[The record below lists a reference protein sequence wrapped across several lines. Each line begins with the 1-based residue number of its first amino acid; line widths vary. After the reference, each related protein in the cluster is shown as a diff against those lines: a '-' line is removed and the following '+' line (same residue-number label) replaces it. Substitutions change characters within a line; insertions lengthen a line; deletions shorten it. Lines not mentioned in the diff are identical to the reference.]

1 MIFFAILALQ
11 CGAGGGETPES
22 GGAGPGSAGERLHRP
37 RRSVPDET
45 TQQRSDNSQAADVPA
60 CRLVTG
66 KPSGDGTVFY
76 TACLSSSALQTTSG
90 CCPSPCAR
98 QGCTS
103 ATLAAGTPSHSE
115 TFYFCPGF
123 GALKTNDMAGKL
135 VKTVSRETGSGGPRR
150 PVISAVSGLMQSL
163 RNQNCTQHKIL
174 FQTNEKIVIA
184 SEFERRE
191 QPGRALSA
199 GIGNVVEN
207 YKCSVQLR
215 PETAQPG
222 GDTQS
227 ACSQQL
233 GRSSLPTLPTTQQH
247 TIAMNHKPPQ
257 SVDCGHVKPNKA
269 LSSFCPTCAELA
281 RQQREI
287 LLDFGERITNLGVVQ
302 PSKEEVARLQIALA
316 QVKVGPDAAPAV
328 KQEQPS
334 LFSSGAGGSLN
345 FPIKQEAPTLYSFP
359 GAASLGGG
367 PCGGRG
373 TSNPPSPSNS
383 MFKFTG
389 IGADGCGGTVVTEKV
404 EEDWNEKFKQEID
417 VMDEYYER
425 GRVAGAISTVEKV
438 FPSEMQYQYEEG
450 RQAGLN
456 SGYGDGFDDGYARRD
471 TEALE
476 QEQERIERAAVYSDN
491 EYEDENGSTWGDGL
505 PNLAGP
511 DAMESDEFSLDE
523 FSEED
528 AADEGE

>member
-66 KPSGDGTVFY
+66 QPSGDGTVFYTAKPSGDGTVFYTACLGSSSGDGTVFY
-76 TACLSSSALQTTSG
+76 TACLSSSALQTSSG

-98 QGCTS
+98 QGSTS

-287 LLDFGERITNLGVVQ
+287 LLDFGERITNLGLLQ
-302 PSKEEVARLQIALA
+302 PSEEDVARLQVALA
-316 QVKVGPDAAPAV
+316 QVKVEQGCKDTETTAPPAM
-328 KQEQPS
+328 KQERFS
-334 LFSSGAGGSLN
+334 LFSSEGAGGSLG
-345 FPIKQEAPTLYSFP
+345 FPIKKPEAPTPYTSW
-359 GAASLGGG
+359 GAGGLGGG
-367 PCGGRG
+367 PCGGRA
-373 TSNPPSPSNS
+373 TSNLPSPTNS
-383 MFKFTG
+383 MFKFEARDNKKG
-389 IGADGCGGTVVTEKV
+389 VDFV
-404 EEDWNEKFKQEID
+404 
-417 VMDEYYER
+417 YER
-425 GRVAGAISTVEKV
+425 QDQPWFEECEQEVAVFDDYFQQGRSAGAVATVEKV
-438 FPSEMQYQYEEG
+438 FPEECGMIREEG
-450 RQAGLN
+450 HQAGIS
-456 SGYGDGFDDGYARRD
+456 SGYKDGY
-471 TEALE
+471 
-476 QEQERIERAAVYSDN
+476 
-491 EYEDENGSTWGDGL
+491 EDG
-505 PNLAGP
+505 
-511 DAMESDEFSLDE
+511 
-523 FSEED
+523 
-528 AADEGE
+528 